1 MAMERGQVSVM
12 KGKATMGDAT
22 SDRLGGRPLGIV
34 QNMMGAATGRM
45 WRLPPRRKRVR
56 VERNIGVQMS
66 DGVTLATDHYIPV
79 VDEPVPTILV
89 RCPTVEDSRTR
100 C

>member
-1 MAMERGQVSVM
+1 MSDTR
-12 KGKATMGDAT
+12 T
-22 SDRLGGRPLGIV
+22 SRLSGRPLGIV

-45 WRLPPRRKRVR
+45 WRLPPRRNRVR